1 MKYFTMEIEKFEDES
16 VSIRATDRDSDTIF
30 NATMMIEGKDDLTIM
45 IEGKDDLD
53 VLEGELNRETL
64 GYALL
69 KIAEAF
75 LKNG

>member
-1 MKYFTMEIEKFEDES
+1 MEIEKFEDES

-30 NATMMIEGKDDLTIM
+30 NATMMIEGKDDL
-45 IEGKDDLD
+45 D